1 MNQRLEVII
10 LPKALD
16 FPLGLRLC
24 SALATANAGF
34 SPELYGR
41 LRFPLPGRFGSSAV
55 NRNSRSE

>member
-16 FPLGLRLC
+16 FPPGLRLC
-24 SALATANAGF
+24 SPLATANAGF

-41 LRFPLPGRFGSSAV
+41 LEFS
-55 NRNSRSE
+55 

>member
-1 MNQRLEVII
+1 MNQRLAVII

-16 FPLGLRLC
+16 FPPGLRLC

-41 LRFPLPGRFGSSAV
+41 LEFRSRNDSAAPPSTGTAEE
-55 NRNSRSE
+55 N